1 MIYVSSQ
8 HSYMT
13 WLSCTVHLCN
23 RDCISPGY
31 SEKHW
36 LLCFA
41 EMVPAARPARGSIL
55 CAVSVMLEK
64 GKEKLPV
71 LSCWPTTRMQQYQPW
86 VSLSWMYY
94 ECTKMLS
101 WESRQVAETVSRQ
114 FCSNNFFNNG
124 NVVGLEFIFYF
135 RSLYRI
141 CGFPF

>member
-41 EMVPAARPARGSIL
+41 EMVPAARPARGSIP
-55 CAVSVMLEK
+55 CAASVMLEK

-86 VSLSWMYY
+86 VSLSWMYL
-94 ECTKMLS
+94 LS
-101 WESRQVAETVSRQ
+101 WESRQVSETVSQ
-114 FCSNNFFNNG
+114 G
-124 NVVGLEFIFYF
+124 NSVAIISSIMGMWWVWSSYFILEAYTVFV
-135 RSLYRI
+135 
-141 CGFPF
+141 GFPFRFC